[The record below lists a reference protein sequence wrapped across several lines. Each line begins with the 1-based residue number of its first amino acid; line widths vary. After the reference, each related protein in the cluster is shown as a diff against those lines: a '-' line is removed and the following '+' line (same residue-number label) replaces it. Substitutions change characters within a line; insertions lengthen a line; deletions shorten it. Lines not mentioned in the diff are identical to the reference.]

1 MGWLSKI
8 KGAAPLLLVLLF
20 IGIATFIFDRRQ
32 REESEAMQLQ
42 LHELQLKYSPAERDT
57 IRDSVIVITQQVMQ
71 MDRSEYKLVA
81 ADRKLLQDMSLR
93 LSQVAADHR
102 MSMVTADTV
111 KATRRNSVFAYKDE
125 WLSLRLDTADSMLTY
140 KARDSL
146 QCLVT
151 RQYKHKFLWWRWG
164 TKSYDIKVINFNPHS
179 TLLYN
184 SYIQVNQ

>member
-32 REESEAMQLQ
+32 REESEAM
-42 LHELQLKYSPAERDT
+42 QLKYSPAERDT

-81 ADRKLLQDMSLR
+81 ADRKLLQDMNLR

-146 QCLVT
+146 QCLVA

-164 TKSYDIKVINFNPHS
+164 TKSYGIKVINFNPHS

-184 SYIQVNQ
+184 SYIQVNP

>member
-71 MDRSEYKLVA
+71 MDRSEYKLLA

-125 WLSLRLDTADSMLTY
+125 WL
-140 KARDSL
+140 
-146 QCLVT
+146 
-151 RQYKHKFLWWRWG
+151 
-164 TKSYDIKVINFNPHS
+164 
-179 TLLYN
+179 
-184 SYIQVNQ
+184 

>member
-111 KATRRNSVFAYKDE
+111 KATRRNSV
-125 WLSLRLDTADSMLTY
+125 LHIRMNGSR
-140 KARDSL
+140 
-146 QCLVT
+146 
-151 RQYKHKFLWWRWG
+151 
-164 TKSYDIKVINFNPHS
+164 
-179 TLLYN
+179 
-184 SYIQVNQ
+184 

>member
-102 MSMVTADTV
+102 M
-111 KATRRNSVFAYKDE
+111 
-125 WLSLRLDTADSMLTY
+125 
-140 KARDSL
+140 
-146 QCLVT
+146 
-151 RQYKHKFLWWRWG
+151 
-164 TKSYDIKVINFNPHS
+164 
-179 TLLYN
+179 
-184 SYIQVNQ
+184 